1 MLPYADGWATRR
13 CHFINFE
20 RKESSALL
28 TWLMTLTDATVAL
41 HRRTPSN
48 YFEPKNLNWTVIVC
62 QNRGSI
68 TATDRTLLAKERAP
82 VNDKSFYCARVTF
95 DVEDA
100 TTVKS
105 VAEAITDSKVDPT
118 ASGEAA
124 GSRRT
129 TTTLV

>member
-13 CHFINFE
+13 RHFINYE
-20 RKESSALL
+20 RQEISALL
-28 TWLMTLTDATVAL
+28 TWLMTLPDATVAL
-41 HRRTPSN
+41 HCRTPSN
-48 YFEPKNLNWTVIVC
+48 HFVADNLNRTVIVC
-62 QNRGSI
+62 QNHGSI
-68 TATDRTLLAKERAP
+68 TATDRTLLATERAP
-82 VNDKSFYCARVTF
+82 VNDKTFYCARVTF

-100 TTVKS
+100 AIVKS

-124 GSRRT
+124 GSRQV